1 MPENSRSIAGRVATR
16 GPRLIMIGAVH
27 VSQVLASLA
36 PSAGFD
42 TIVIDPRTAFA
53 TIERFRNVKVITE
66 WPDTALL
73 NIGLDRYTAI
83 ACLTHEPR
91 IDDIALSMALRADCG
106 YIGALG
112 SAKSHSKRVERLE
125 NMGFS
130 ADDIERIHAPI
141 GLDIGAASSAE
152 IAVSILA
159 EIVLSWRAKPL
170 RSENAQQVSFGKL
183 AYACS
188 ITSPSLGP
196 RFRFCSIFS
205 L

>member
-1 MPENSRSIAGRVATR
+1 MR
-16 GPRLIMIGAVH
+16 
-27 VSQVLASLA
+27 
-36 PSAGFD
+36 
-42 TIVIDPRTAFA
+42 
-53 TIERFRNVKVITE
+53 VITE

-141 GLDIGAASSAE
+141 GLDIGAASPAE

-170 RSENAQQVSFGKL
+170 RSEN
-183 AYACS
+183 
-188 ITSPSLGP
+188 PE
-196 RFRFCSIFS
+196 SIFRQTRLRLLNNEPFIRPADLDFVQFSRFDDPHASRS
-205 L
+205 LSEVLSVD